1 MLSLFLFAM
10 SILDHE
16 SSMEQKGFWD
26 ASPKTTFLTGLFLGI
41 SVSSIIALLAVLLM
55 LTSSRVGT
63 QAAVNTPPA
72 QQQPAPTGADPSA
85 QQPPAQPV
93 AAVTDKDHIRGPKDA
108 KVTLIEYS
116 DFQCPFCSRH
126 EPTMA
131 KILKDFPKDVRLVY
145 RHYPLSFHPNAQKAG
160 EASECAAKLGG
171 NDAFWTMHDKLF
183 AANEALNGAVNAD
196 FYQNIAKDMRL
207 DVNKFKSCM
216 DSGETASIIS
226 ADAASGNN
234 SGVEGTPAT
243 FVNGKLVSGA
253 VPYETFK
260 ASVVSAGAKN

>member
-1 MLSLFLFAM
+1 M

-26 ASPKTTFLTGLFLGI
+26 ANPKTTFVTGLCLGI
-41 SVSSIIALLAVLLM
+41 SVSSLIAIVAILLM
-55 LTSSRVGT
+55 LTGGRMAGQIAVAP
-63 QAAVNTPPA
+63 QPAAQVPA
-72 QQQPAPTGADPSA
+72 ADPTAGQPAPA
-85 QQPPAQPV
+85 AQPV
-93 AAVTDKDHIRGPKDA
+93 AAVTDKDHIRGAKDA

-116 DFQCPFCSRH
+116 DFQCPFCNRH
-126 EPTMA
+126 EPTVE

-145 RHYPLSFHPNAQKAG
+145 RHYPLSFHQNAQKSA
-160 EASECAAKLGG
+160 EASECAAKIGG
-171 NDAFWTMHDKLF
+171 GDAFWKMHDKLF
-183 AANEALNGAVNAD
+183 AQNDALNGAIGAD
-196 FYQNIAKDMRL
+196 FYQNIAKEIGV

-216 DSGETASIIS
+216 DSGETASIVS
-226 ADAASGNN
+226 ADMATGND

-260 ASVVSAGAKN
+260 AAVVAAGAKN